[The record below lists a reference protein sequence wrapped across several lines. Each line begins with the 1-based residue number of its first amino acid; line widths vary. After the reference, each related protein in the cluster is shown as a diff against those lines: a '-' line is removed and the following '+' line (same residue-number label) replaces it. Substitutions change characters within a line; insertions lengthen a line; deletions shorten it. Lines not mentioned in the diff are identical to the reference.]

1 MAYVIAGDCCS
12 DASCVAVC
20 PMNSIHPAGG
30 LDGLFIDPRTCIDCG
45 ACADVCPVGAAKPA
59 EQATPVEVELNR
71 SYFASSPVV
80 DALDLDTWEPP
91 SFTAWSGGP
100 RRVAVV
106 GAGPAGMY
114 ATRELLL
121 RSTAE
126 VTLYDRLAVVGG
138 LARFGVAP
146 DHPMTKQI
154 LSTFSRIIN
163 HPRVTWRPG
172 VEANALELESRYDA
186 VVHAVGSF
194 TSRRLGIPGEDA
206 AGSCPASEVVAWY
219 NGRPGVGE
227 LPVSLR
233 GPRAVIVGN
242 GNVALD
248 LARLLV
254 SNERR
259 LADLDLPPAVRAALA
274 TSGIT
279 EVVILG
285 RRGPEAAA
293 YSDSAFHDL
302 LTLEGVEV
310 VLDDADLSRSTG
322 GSRLSGPSPRSDAP
336 PATANQPLPPVER
349 DTPPT
354 HNRQSAERWGGER
367 GAGLAGNGVEG
378 AMDPPRGVRRGQTDL
393 WAPPLPGR
401 RIVLRFETS
410 PTAWDPAVGLTTDR
424 GVVSAGNLF
433 TAIGFVGQPIPGLP
447 FDQALGIVPNEAGAV
462 VGRPGH
468 FVAGWIK
475 RGARGGIGA
484 NKACAEETVRSLLSE
499 AANRGLAGARV

>member
-20 PMNSIHPAGG
+20 PMNSIHPSGG

-59 EQATPVEVELNR
+59 DQATPVEVELNR
-71 SYFASSPVV
+71 SHFASTPAV

-91 SFTAWSGGP
+91 SFTVWTGGP

-126 VTLYDRLAVVGG
+126 VTVYDRLPVIGG

-154 LSTFSRIIN
+154 ISTFSRIVD

-172 VEANALELESRYDA
+172 AEVDASQLEGRYDA
-186 VVHAVGSF
+186 VVHAVGSC
-194 TSRRLGIPGEDA
+194 TSRRLGIPGEDL
-206 AGSCPASEVVAWY
+206 AGSCPASDVVAWY
-219 NGRPGVGE
+219 NNRPGFTD
-227 LPVSLR
+227 LPVALR
-233 GPRAVIVGN
+233 GPRAVIIGN

-254 SNERR
+254 SDADR
-259 LADLDLPPAVRAALA
+259 LAGLDIPPAVRAALA

-279 EVVILG
+279 EVVILA
-285 RRGPEAAA
+285 RKGPEAAA
-293 YSDSAFHDL
+293 YSASALRDL
-302 LTLEGVEV
+302 HTLEGVEV
-310 VLDDADLSRSTG
+310 VFDLSPELDG
-322 GSRLSGPSPRSDAP
+322 
-336 PATANQPLPPVER
+336 
-349 DTPPT
+349 
-354 HNRQSAERWGGER
+354 
-367 GAGLAGNGVEG
+367 
-378 AMDPPRGVRRGQTDL
+378 
-393 WAPPLPGR
+393 PPLPGR
-401 RIVLRFETS
+401 RIVLHFNTM
-410 PTAWDPAVGLTTDR
+410 PTAWDPATGLSTSR
-424 GVVSAGNLF
+424 GVVAAGNLF
-433 TAIGFVGQPIPGLP
+433 TAIGFVGRPVPGLP
-447 FDQALGIVPNEAGAV
+447 FDEALGIVPNEAGAV
-462 VGRPGH
+462 LGRPGH
-468 FVAGWIK
+468 FVTGWIK

-484 NKACAEETVRSLLSE
+484 NKACAEETVRSLLTG
-499 AANRGLAGARV
+499 AANLGLAGARM